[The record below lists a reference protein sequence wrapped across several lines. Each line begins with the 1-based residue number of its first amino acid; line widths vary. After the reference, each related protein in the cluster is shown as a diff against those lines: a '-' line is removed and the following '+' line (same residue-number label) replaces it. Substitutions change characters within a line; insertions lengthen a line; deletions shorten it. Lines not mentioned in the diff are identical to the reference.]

1 MSSLNK
7 TFTAQNLSETESHLI
22 DHVSNAI
29 KDAQN
34 NTSKLPI
41 KIYSRNFLDGY
52 SGEKTR
58 HLYNNICSLK
68 NSNYLE
74 IGTWKGS
81 SLCSALHQNNLNC
94 TVIDNFSYGGLAQ
107 KEELYKNYLSSYI
120 DIQNIQF
127 IDDDCFNIDISK
139 LSHSKYNIY
148 LYDGGHEVEDHRK
161 ALTYYIEALDNSFIF
176 IVDDWNWAQVREGTF
191 KAIQELR
198 LNVAYSYEIVYPY
211 DGPNLGPEFEPD
223 HFWNGICIFVLS
235 KPV

>member
-1 MSSLNK
+1 MSLHK
-7 TFTAQNLSETESHLI
+7 IFTARNLSENESQLI
-22 DHVSNAI
+22 NHVSNAI

-41 KIYSRNFLDGY
+41 KIYNMLEGY

-107 KEELYKNYLSSYI
+107 KEELYKN
-120 DIQNIQF
+120 
-127 IDDDCFNIDISK
+127 
-139 LSHSKYNIY
+139 
-148 LYDGGHEVEDHRK
+148 LY
-161 ALTYYIEALDNSFIF
+161 
-176 IVDDWNWAQVREGTF
+176 
-191 KAIQELR
+191 
-198 LNVAYSYEIVYPY
+198 
-211 DGPNLGPEFEPD
+211 
-223 HFWNGICIFVLS
+223 
-235 KPV
+235 